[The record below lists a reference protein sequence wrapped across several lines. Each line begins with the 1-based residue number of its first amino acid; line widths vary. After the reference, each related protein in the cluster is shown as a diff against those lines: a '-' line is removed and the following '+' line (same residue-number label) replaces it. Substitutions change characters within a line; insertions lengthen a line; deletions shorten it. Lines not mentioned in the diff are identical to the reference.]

1 MQWRLLVCC
10 LLMLVGN
17 VNAKI
22 ENNKPEIIIILDD
35 LGYRPTDIAAFSL
48 PTEVTFAI
56 LPQTP
61 LASTI
66 AERAHAEGRNVML
79 HMPIQASNGKK
90 MGPLGLTTNMYPAAI
105 THTLRRALKS
115 VPYAVGVNNHMGSA
129 FTGEKDAMMTIMEE
143 IKRQGLF
150 FVDSRT
156 SVYTRGEEVAQAL
169 GVPSVSRHVFLDHQ
183 RTPSF
188 LTQQFERTKTLA
200 KKRGSV
206 VVIAH
211 PYPETLAFLAEALPH
226 LSDEGLQLV
235 SITEHLKPHQPLRH
249 VAMAQHA
256 KE

>member
-1 MQWRLLVCC
+1 M
-10 LLMLVGN
+10 
-17 VNAKI
+17 
-22 ENNKPEIIIILDD
+22 
-35 LGYRPTDIAAFSL
+35 
-48 PTEVTFAI
+48 
-56 LPQTP
+56 
-61 LASTI
+61 
-66 AERAHAEGRNVML
+66 
-79 HMPIQASNGKK
+79 
-90 MGPLGLTTNMYPAAI
+90 
-105 THTLRRALKS
+105 
-115 VPYAVGVNNHMGSA
+115 
-129 FTGEKDAMMTIMEE
+129 
-143 IKRQGLF
+143 
-150 FVDSRT
+150 
-156 SVYTRGEEVAQAL
+156 
-169 GVPSVSRHVFLDHQ
+169 PSVSRHVFLDHQ